1 MDTIIHSAC
10 GDRRPDLHSAQ
21 ALQSLADSNRPPRV
35 SAVPLADSPAEGKNF
50 AHSVDSPL
58 PSGSATATATATA
71 DASATEF
78 VEFFGRILIEKVF
91 FQNLHVPQDLLLT
104 LANNV
109 IRAVSPTRKTR
120 VDMVQEASIA
130 G

>member
-1 MDTIIHSAC
+1 MDTMIHSAC
-10 GDRRPDLHSAQ
+10 GDRRPGLRSAQ

-35 SAVPLADSPAEGKNF
+35 SSVPLADFPAEGKNF
-50 AHSVDSPL
+50 AHSADSPL
-58 PSGSATATATATA
+58 PSSSATATA

-109 IRAVSPTRKTR
+109 IRAGSPPSSVTSK
-120 VDMVQEASIA
+120 
-130 G
+130 